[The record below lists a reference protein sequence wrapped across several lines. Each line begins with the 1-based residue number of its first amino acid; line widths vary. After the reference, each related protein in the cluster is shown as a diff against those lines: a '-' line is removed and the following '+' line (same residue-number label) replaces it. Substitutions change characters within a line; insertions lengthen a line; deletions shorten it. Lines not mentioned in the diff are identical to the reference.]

1 MILHGAT
8 AKKRGR
14 GLARGTSWQ
23 GMLLLGF
30 FFAAFLPAQAQAAGP
45 RIVHVV
51 VIWLKRPGNVH
62 DEHALV
68 RASKEFEHIAG
79 VLRVQAGPGMG
90 VTRPGMEQ
98 AFDIGVVMIFKN
110 RKALER
116 FAHDERHVLAI
127 QRLLK
132 PLAERYLVYNF
143 VLE

>member
-1 MILHGAT
+1 MILDEAI

-14 GLARGTSWQ
+14 RLARRASWQ

-30 FFAAFLPAQAQAAGP
+30 FFVAFSAGQAQAAES
-45 RIVHVV
+45 RIAHVV

-68 RASKEFEHIAG
+68 RASKEFEHIPG
-79 VLRVQAGPGMG
+79 VLQVQAGPGMA
-90 VTRPGMEQ
+90 VTRPAIEQ
-98 AFDIGVVMIFKN
+98 TFDLGVVMIFKN

-132 PLAERYLVYNF
+132 PLAARYLVYNF